1 MAYRMQLG
9 ESTAPE
15 RAMGDPMSAADA
27 DEADDDN
34 FDGWAEEVQPT
45 RALFPDDPATFPSAD
60 AALEHAQAQGCD
72 LRALIA
78 LSLIHI

>member
-34 FDGWAEEVQPT
+34 FDGWAEEVQP
-45 RALFPDDPATFPSAD
+45 
-60 AALEHAQAQGCD
+60 
-72 LRALIA
+72 